1 MHVYLISP
9 AVMDGYTSYDL
20 TEASYDD
27 FVQFLFAH
35 EVIPFP
41 KEKREPGPWYW
52 HATVEFRPLSVA
64 SFYIRLFTE
73 PDSLLQK
80 YSLQELEQGFWA
92 IQSSNI
98 ECSIT
103 EIIWMKSIPF
113 EIRESCVRAMF
124 HLYQRLFSHEPL
136 DTSVEMWWDS
146 LAYDWHCENRSR
158 SNGGEDLLMQD
169 VMFETLSKILALPS
183 SAVQAS
189 ALHGLGHLHH
199 PDTKVLVD
207 EFLQRNPQID
217 PGLREYALA
226 AAKFDVM

>member
-1 MHVYLISP
+1 
-9 AVMDGYTSYDL
+9 MDGYTSYDL

-27 FVQFLFAH
+27 FVKFLFAH
-35 EVIPFP
+35 ESIPFP
-41 KEKREPGPWYW
+41 QEKGDPEPWYW
-52 HATVEFRPLSVA
+52 HATVEFAPLSVA

-98 ECSIT
+98 ECSVT
-103 EIIWMKSIPF
+103 EIIWMESIPF

-183 SAVQAS
+183 SEVQAS

-199 PDTKVLVD
+199 PDTEALVD
-207 EFLQRNPQID
+207 EFLERNPQID
-217 PGLREYALA
+217 SGLREYALA